1 MRILQIANK
10 FPYPPKDGGSRA
22 TFNLTKGFSE
32 LNQEVTVLAMN
43 TSKHFNDTRNLP
55 ENLKKTARFIPF
67 NINTNISYI
76 KAFINFLFSN
86 LPYNLVRFKSKKFSD
101 VIRKILEKQDF
112 DIIQLEGLT
121 LAFYVPVIRMYSGA
135 KIVMRAHNVEFKIW
149 EGIVNQFKPGVKKFF
164 AKIIYRRLRNFELKS
179 LNQYDAIIPI
189 TPNDLEM
196 FENLGTEKPM
206 FCAPFGMDLTN
217 LEKKPNNQTFP
228 TLFFLGA
235 LDWIPNQEGLIWFLD
250 KVWIDLKRNHPKLE
264 FYVGGRNA
272 PSWLVKKINQKQIV
286 FAGEVKNAYLFMND
300 KTIMVVPLFSGSGI
314 RVKIIEGMALGKVII
329 STSAGIEGIPATHE
343 KNIIFADNSQEFI
356 SQIKRLI
363 RDNKLRS
370 RISTEAQKLIR
381 KNFDNLAITSKLL
394 TFYKSLLDDQ

>member
-196 FENLGTEKPM
+196 FKNLGTEKPM

-381 KNFDNLAITSKLL
+381 KNFDNLAITSRLL

>member
-1 MRILQIANK
+1 MKILQIANK

-43 TSKHFNDTRNLP
+43 TSKHFNDTRDLP
-55 ENLKKTARFIPF
+55 ENLKKTTRFIPF

-112 DIIQLEGLT
+112 DIIQLEGLA

-196 FENLGTEKPM
+196 FKNLGTEKPM

-217 LEKKPNNQTFP
+217 LEKKSNNQTFP
-228 TLFFLGA
+228 SLFFLGA

-250 KVWIDLKRNHPKLE
+250 KVWMDLKRNHPKLE

-286 FAGEVKNAYLFMND
+286 FAGEVKNAHLFMND

-363 RDNKLRS
+363 QDNKLRI

-381 KNFDNLAITSKLL
+381 KNFNNLAITSKLL

>member
-55 ENLKKTARFIPF
+55 ENLKKTVRFIPF

-101 VIRKILEKQDF
+101 FIRNILEKQDF
-112 DIIQLEGLT
+112 DIIQLEGLA
-121 LAFYVPVIRMYSGA
+121 LAFYIPVIRMYSGA

-164 AKIIYRRLRNFELKS
+164 AKIIYRRLKNFELKN

-196 FENLGTEKPM
+196 FKNLGAEKPM

-228 TLFFLGA
+228 SLFFLGA

-250 KVWIDLKRNHPKLE
+250 KVWMDLKRNHPKLE

-272 PSWLVKKINQKQIV
+272 PSWLVKKINKEQVV
-286 FAGEVKNAYLFMND
+286 FAGEIENAYLFMND

-343 KNIIFADNSQEFI
+343 KNIIFADNSQKFI
-356 SQIKRLI
+356 SQTKRLI
-363 RDNKLRS
+363 QDNKLRS
-370 RISTEAQKLIR
+370 RISREAQMFIQK
-381 KNFDNLAITSKLL
+381 KFDNLAITSKLL
-394 TFYKSLLDDQ
+394 TFYKSLLDDL

>member
-196 FENLGTEKPM
+196 FKNLGTEKPM